1 MTKVV
6 LAIFLFVLCSWTGF
20 YKSKCIKLRY
30 QNLCHMKAALSNL
43 KIHISFFGYDIAHA
57 LSLAAKNTS
66 IEALFKKAA
75 AMVEKSGAQ
84 KAWND
89 ATDELFKELL
99 FEEEDLMVIKLLAQK
114 LGMTDSEGQIK
125 NIEGVC
131 AMLDSNIAD
140 AKNKK
145 EKYSSLY
152 MRGGVLAGVFLGLV
166 II

>member
-6 LAIFLFVLCSWTGF
+6 LAIILFALCSWTGF
-20 YKSKCIKLRY
+20 YKSNCIKARY

-43 KIHISFFGYDIAHA
+43 KIQISFFGYDIAHA

-66 IEALFKKAA
+66 IEVLFKKAA
-75 AMVEKSGAQ
+75 VMVEKSGAQ
-84 KAWND
+84 KAWNE
-89 ATDELFKELL
+89 ATDEYFKELL
-99 FEEEDLMVIKLLAQK
+99 FEEEDLMVIKMLAQK

-125 NIEGVC
+125 NIDGVC
-131 AMLDSNIAD
+131 AMLDTNIAD
-140 AKNKK
+140 AKSKK

-152 MRGGVLAGVFLGLV
+152 LRGGVLVGVFLGLM